1 MRTVLFCGAA
11 VWALTAGLANAA
23 AAESALEEVVITTD
37 RSSFGADVVQAGG
50 FRNARVLDTPLTV
63 NVVPRAV
70 LDAQQALGLYDALR
84 NTGGVTRSQ
93 LNGATYDNIAI
104 RGILV
109 ENRGN
114 YRLNGSLPVINLV
127 EQPLENK
134 ARVEVLKGASALYY
148 GFVPPS
154 GVINMT
160 TKRPTRDPVT
170 EVMLRADNHG
180 SKSAAIDFTPGLAG
194 VRRPGEPGGGPD
206 RHGTAVRARRPQPG
220 HRGARLDAER
230 PRDRPLR
237 RGIHPQGHLRAG
249 RHRPA
254 ICRRRADRLAGDP

>member
-1 MRTVLFCGAA
+1 
-11 VWALTAGLANAA
+11 
-23 AAESALEEVVITTD
+23 
-37 RSSFGADVVQAGG
+37 
-50 FRNARVLDTPLTV
+50 

-70 LDAQQALGLYDALR
+70 LDAQGAEGLYDALR
-84 NTGGVTRSQ
+84 NTGGVSRSQ

-160 TKRPTRDPVT
+160 TKRPGPDPI
-170 EVMLRADNHG
+170 ADVVVRGDGHG
-180 SKSAAIDFTPGLAG
+180 TKIAAIDVGRSAGPIG
-194 VRRPGEPGGGPD
+194 VRFN
-206 RHGTAVRARRPQPG
+206 
-220 HRGARLDAER
+220 
-230 PRDRPLR
+230 
-237 RGIHPQGHLRAG
+237 
-249 RHRPA
+249 
-254 ICRRRADRLAGDP
+254 